1 MGFFFEMLFSA
12 YVIVSCNVKCD
23 YLLLVPLSTN
33 SLSMHN
39 YYFFFCFF
47 MSLVKYVGSIV
58 FLNFMSMNYLNLI
71 DWFIL
76 FIVCKSSSYLENKS
90 QHAIIL

>member
-1 MGFFFEMLFSA
+1 
-12 YVIVSCNVKCD
+12 
-23 YLLLVPLSTN
+23 
-33 SLSMHN
+33 
-39 YYFFFCFF
+39 

-90 QHAIIL
+90 QHAIILWVSFIRLLFQFPPLKYTDFYTDFVRVEAAIIQV

>member
-39 YYFFFCFF
+39 YYFFFLLFYVACKVRWKYCFPQF
-47 MSLVKYVGSIV
+47 YVYELLESHRLVH
-58 FLNFMSMNYLNLI
+58 LI
-71 DWFIL
+71 Y
-76 FIVCKSSSYLENKS
+76 CMQE
-90 QHAIIL
+90 